1 MKDRAFVVFF
11 LCDDPEKDPVAPHV
25 CDALIEKHDPEAVGF
40 EMDGKPVLRAK
51 LPGGE
56 DALIVRTAEVI
67 SHDYPRYLPLMNE
80 RFGEAELACVI
91 NWHAGENAPERV
103 FTAHPTGDVDTGTW
117 GVTDPRHL
125 RNLLLGLER
134 ERAAVGLE
142 DFSVVVEGTHWSGI
156 PYGGDPALII
166 DYPRPIY
173 DVEIGSEPSSWSS
186 PAAARAV
193 AGAVETVLDELSGSQ
208 VISVLAAGGVHC
220 ETGFSDPVL
229 EAPPDHAVALSHI
242 LPNHWLVSGEY
253 DGEEADDRL
262 DACAAS
268 VIGGV
273 DAIVIHRK
281 LKGSYKDALRR
292 LGERLQVP
300 VHNHKVLT
308 RPEELL

>member
-1 MKDRAFVVFF
+1 MKEGASVVFF
-11 LCDDPEKDPVAPHV
+11 LCDDLEKDPVAPNV
-25 CDALIEKHDPEAVGF
+25 CDVLIEKNEPEAVGF
-40 EMDGKPVLRAK
+40 EVDEKPVLLAR
-51 LPGGE
+51 LSGGV
-56 DALIVRTAEVI
+56 DALIVRTADVL

-80 RFGEAELACVI
+80 RFGDAELACVI
-91 NWHAGENAPERV
+91 NWHAGEKAPERV

-117 GVTDPRHL
+117 GAVDPRHL
-125 RNLLLGLER
+125 RNLLRGLER
-134 ERAAVGLE
+134 ERVAVGLD

-156 PYGGDPALII
+156 PYGGDPALIL

-193 AGAVETVLDELSGSQ
+193 AGAVESVLDEPEDSR
-208 VISVLAAGGVHC
+208 VISILAAGGVHC
-220 ETGFSDPVL
+220 ETSFSDPVL

-242 LPNHWLVSGEY
+242 VPNHWLVSGGYE
-253 DGEEADDRL
+253 GEEADDRL

-281 LKGSYKDALRR
+281 LKGSYKDAFRR

-300 VHNHKVLT
+300 VLNHKVLT
-308 RPEELL
+308 RPEELP